1 MLIHH
6 HHFEER
12 LKYNPDFNGLERSD
26 SPRFKCLLFGEV
38 MKMFF
43 ALLMLVFGVW
53 LGWEWAH
60 STVATECERQGSFYV
75 GKKTF
80 KCSEITE
87 HE

>member
-1 MLIHH
+1 MLLVSFMFI
-6 HHFEER
+6 
-12 LKYNPDFNGLERSD
+12 
-26 SPRFKCLLFGEV
+26 FGIWV
-38 MKMFF
+38 
-43 ALLMLVFGVW
+43 
-53 LGWEWAH
+53 GWVTAH